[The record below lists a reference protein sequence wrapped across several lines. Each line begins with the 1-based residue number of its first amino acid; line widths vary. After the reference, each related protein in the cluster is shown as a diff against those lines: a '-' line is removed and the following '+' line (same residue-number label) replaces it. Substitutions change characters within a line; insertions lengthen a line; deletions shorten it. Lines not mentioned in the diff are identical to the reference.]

1 MEYRK
6 YEMVSR
12 GILGKI
18 ESKEWAPGTQI
29 LAERKLAELFNVS
42 RITVQKALDD
52 LIQQNILERPAGKNG
67 TYVRAVPSA
76 SSPEM
81 IAHKESRLVGVAID
95 DISDSFGA
103 HILRGIED
111 CLWNRRYHTI
121 ICNVD
126 RNFRKVENYFISLSE
141 QNIDGVIFSP
151 VIESEGY
158 EEKNRTIIERLDQQK
173 TPLVLLD
180 RTIPDARRNFVS
192 TNHREA
198 SRHLTADFIARGHHR
213 RIILISGVTC
223 SSIAEREE
231 GFMDAVRAAGLD
243 PEQQRIIRLNDNLLF
258 PDIRPDS
265 PSIEEMQK
273 AIGDI
278 GGATGFVALNGRL
291 LRGAAL
297 ALCRMGYPLSRF
309 TRPDLHGQ
317 FAVPLDG
324 VGDTLVSVQPAY
336 QLGYE
341 SARLLLQS
349 IETAN
354 SPTMQIRLDADVSP
368 FGE

>member
-1 MEYRK
+1 MSYKK
-6 YEMVSR
+6 YEMVIR

-18 ESKEWAPGTQI
+18 EAGEWAPGTQI
-29 LAERKLAELFNVS
+29 LAERKLAELFGVS
-42 RITVQKALDD
+42 RITVQKALDTMVER
-52 LIQQNILERPAGKNG
+52 NILERPAGRNG
-67 TYVRAVPSA
+67 TFVRPDSVI
-76 SSPEM
+76 SPGM
-81 IAHKESRLVGVAID
+81 VSRKESRLVGVAID

-126 RNFRKVENYFISLSE
+126 RNFRKVEDYFLSLSE

-151 VIESEGY
+151 VIENDGY
-158 EEKNRTIIERLDQQK
+158 EEKNRAIIDRIGRQNI
-173 TPLVLLD
+173 PLVLLD

-198 SRHLTADFIARGHHR
+198 SRRLTSDFISRGNHER
-213 RIILISGVTC
+213 LILVSGVRC

-231 GFMDAVRAAGLD
+231 GFLDAVRAAGLYPAD
-243 PEQQRIIRLNDNLLF
+243 QRIVRLNDNLLF
-258 PDIRPDS
+258 PELRPDS
-265 PSIEEMQK
+265 PYIEEIRK
-273 AIGDI
+273 GFGDI
-278 GGATGFVALNGRL
+278 DGASGFVALNGRL

-297 ALCRMGYPLSRF
+297 ALCRMGFPLSKF

-317 FAVPLDG
+317 FAVPLNG
-324 VGDTLVSVQPAY
+324 TGDTLVSVQPAY

-341 SARLLLQS
+341 AARLLLQG
-349 IETAN
+349 IETPGTA
-354 SPTMQIRLDADVSP
+354 TMQIRLDADIRI

>member
-1 MEYRK
+1 MSYKK
-6 YEMVSR
+6 YEMVTR

-18 ESKEWAPGTQI
+18 ESGEWSPGTQI
-29 LAERKLAELFNVS
+29 LAERKLAELFSVS

-52 LIQQNILERPAGKNG
+52 LVERNILERPAGRNG
-67 TYVRAVPSA
+67 TFVRSDPMVSQRTTAR
-76 SSPEM
+76 
-81 IAHKESRLVGVAID
+81 KESRLVGVAID

-126 RNFRKVENYFISLSE
+126 RNFRKVEDYFFSLSE

-151 VIESEGY
+151 VIESEAY
-158 EEKNRTIIERLDQQK
+158 EEKNRSIIERIERQE

-180 RTIPDARRNFVS
+180 RTIADTRKNFVS

-198 SRHLTADFIARGHHR
+198 SRRLTADFIARGNHR
-213 RIILISGVTC
+213 RLILVTGVSC

-231 GFMDAVRAAGLD
+231 GFLDAVRAAGLD
-243 PEQQRIIRLNDNLLF
+243 PGEQHIVRLNDNLLF
-258 PDIRPDS
+258 PELQPNS
-265 PSIEEMQK
+265 PYIEEIRR
-273 AIGDI
+273 AIGDVD
-278 GGATGFVALNGRL
+278 GATGFVALNGRL
-291 LRGAAL
+291 LRGASL
-297 ALCRMGYPLSRF
+297 ALCGMGFPLGRF
-309 TRPDLHGQ
+309 TRSDLHGQ

-324 VGDTLVSVQPAY
+324 TGDTLVSVQPAY

-341 SARLLLQS
+341 AARLLLHS
-349 IETAN
+349 IETPGSA
-354 SPTMQIRLDADVSP
+354 TMQIRLDADITL

>member
-1 MEYRK
+1 MSYKK
-6 YEMVSR
+6 YEMVIR

-18 ESKEWAPGTQI
+18 ESGEWGPGTQI
-29 LAERKLAELFNVS
+29 LAERKLAELFSVS
-42 RITVQKALDD
+42 RITVQKALDE
-52 LIQQNILERPAGKNG
+52 LVERNVLERPPHRNG
-67 TYVRAVPSA
+67 TFVRPDSGIFPGIVSR
-76 SSPEM
+76 
-81 IAHKESRLVGVAID
+81 KESRLVGVAID

-126 RNFRKVENYFISLSE
+126 RNFRKVEDYFLSLSE

-151 VIESEGY
+151 VIESECY
-158 EEKNRTIIERLDQQK
+158 EEKNRTIIDRLDRQK

-180 RTIPDARRNFVS
+180 RTITDARKNFVS

-198 SRHLTADFIARGHHR
+198 SRRLTSDFIARGKHR
-213 RIILISGVTC
+213 RLILVTGVSC

-231 GFMDAVRAAGLD
+231 GFLEAVRSAGLD
-243 PEQQRIIRLNDNLLF
+243 PDEQRIVRLNDNLLF
-258 PDIRPDS
+258 PELRPDS
-265 PSIEEMQK
+265 SYIEEIQK
-273 AIGDI
+273 VLGDVD
-278 GGATGFVALNGRL
+278 GASGFVALNGRL

-297 ALCRMGYPLSRF
+297 ALCRMGFPLGRF

-324 VGDTLVSVQPAY
+324 LGDTLVSVQPAY

-341 SARLLLQS
+341 AARLLLHS
-349 IETAN
+349 IETPGSA
-354 SPTMQIRLDADVSP
+354 TMQIRLDADVRL
-368 FGE
+368 FEE

>member
-1 MEYRK
+1 MGYKK
-6 YEMVSR
+6 YEMVTR

-18 ESKEWAPGTQI
+18 ESGEWGHGTQI
-29 LAERKLAELFNVS
+29 LAERKLAELLKVS
-42 RITVQKALDD
+42 RITVQRALDD
-52 LIQQNILERPAGKNG
+52 LVERNILERPSGRNG
-67 TYVRAVPSA
+67 TFVRSDSGISSGIA
-76 SSPEM
+76 SR
-81 IAHKESRLVGVAID
+81 KESRLVGVAID

-126 RNFRKVENYFISLSE
+126 RNFRKVEDYFLSLSE

-151 VIESEGY
+151 VIESNGY
-158 EEKNRTIIERLDQQK
+158 EEKNRTIIDRLDRQK

-180 RTIPDARRNFVS
+180 RTITDARRNFVS

-198 SRHLTADFIARGHHR
+198 SRRLATDFIARGKHR
-213 RIILISGVTC
+213 RLILVTGVTC

-231 GFMDAVRAAGLD
+231 GFLDAVRAAGLD
-243 PEQQRIIRLNDNLLF
+243 PDEQLIVRLNDNLLF
-258 PDIRPDS
+258 PELRPDS
-265 PSIEEMQK
+265 PYIEEIRK
-273 AIGDI
+273 ALGDVD
-278 GGATGFVALNGRL
+278 GATGFVALNGRL
-291 LRGAAL
+291 LRGASL
-297 ALCRMGYPLSRF
+297 ALCRMGFPLGRF
-309 TRPDLHGQ
+309 TRSDLHGQ

-341 SARLLLQS
+341 AARLLLHG
-349 IETAN
+349 IEMPA
-354 SPTMQIRLDADVSP
+354 SATMQIRLDADVALL
-368 FGE
+368 EN

>member
-1 MEYRK
+1 VRSDSGISSGIA
-6 YEMVSR
+6 SR
-12 GILGKI
+12 
-18 ESKEWAPGTQI
+18 
-29 LAERKLAELFNVS
+29 
-42 RITVQKALDD
+42 
-52 LIQQNILERPAGKNG
+52 
-67 TYVRAVPSA
+67 
-76 SSPEM
+76 
-81 IAHKESRLVGVAID
+81 KESRLVGVAID

-126 RNFRKVENYFISLSE
+126 RNFRKVEDYFLSLSE

-151 VIESEGY
+151 VIESNGY
-158 EEKNRTIIERLDQQK
+158 EEKNRTIIDRLDRQK

-180 RTIPDARRNFVS
+180 RTITDARRNFVS

-198 SRHLTADFIARGHHR
+198 SRRLATDFIARGKHR
-213 RIILISGVTC
+213 RLILVTGVTC

-231 GFMDAVRAAGLD
+231 GFLDAVRAAGLD
-243 PEQQRIIRLNDNLLF
+243 PDEQLIVRLNDNLLF
-258 PDIRPDS
+258 PELRPDS
-265 PSIEEMQK
+265 PYIEEIRK
-273 AIGDI
+273 ALGDVD
-278 GGATGFVALNGRL
+278 GATGFVALNGRL
-291 LRGAAL
+291 LRGASL
-297 ALCRMGYPLSRF
+297 ALCRMGFPLGRF

-341 SARLLLQS
+341 AARLLLHG
-349 IETAN
+349 IEMPA
-354 SPTMQIRLDADVSP
+354 SATMQIRLDADVALL
-368 FGE
+368 EN

>member
-1 MEYRK
+1 MSYKK
-6 YEMVSR
+6 YEMVIR

-18 ESKEWAPGTQI
+18 ESGEWGAGIQI
-29 LAERKLAELFNVS
+29 LAERKLAEFFGVS
-42 RITVQKALDD
+42 RITVQKALDE
-52 LIQQNILERPAGKNG
+52 LIERNILERPPNRNG
-67 TYVRAVPSA
+67 TFVRGDPKSLSGMA
-76 SSPEM
+76 SR
-81 IAHKESRLVGVAID
+81 KESRLVGVAID

-126 RNFRKVENYFISLSE
+126 RNIQKVEDYFLSLSK

-151 VIESEGY
+151 VIENDGY
-158 EEKNRTIIERLDQQK
+158 EEKNRTIIDRIDQQK

-198 SRHLTADFIARGHHR
+198 SRRLTTEFIARGKHR
-213 RIILISGVTC
+213 RLILVTGVSC

-231 GFMDAVRAAGLD
+231 GFFEAGHAAGLE
-243 PEQQRIIRLNDNLLF
+243 PSEQRIIRLNDNLLS
-258 PDIRPDS
+258 PELLPDS
-265 PSIEEMQK
+265 AYIEEIK
-273 AIGDI
+273 RPFVDI
-278 GGATGFVALNGRL
+278 EGADGFVALNGRL

-297 ALCRMGYPLSRF
+297 VLYSMGFPLSRF

-341 SARLLLQS
+341 AARLLLHS
-349 IETAN
+349 IETPSSA
-354 SPTMQIRLDADVSP
+354 TMQIRLDADVRL